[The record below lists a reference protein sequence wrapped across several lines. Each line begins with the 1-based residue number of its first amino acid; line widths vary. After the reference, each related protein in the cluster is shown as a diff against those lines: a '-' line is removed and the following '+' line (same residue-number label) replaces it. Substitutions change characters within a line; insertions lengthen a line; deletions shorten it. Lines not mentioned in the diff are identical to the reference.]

1 MLQARQNNDEWFSQD
16 VNITCMKI
24 VSKHLMTWEWNSVQR
39 RLKQAMLSKV
49 VPRIENTFRKQES
62 GCNFMFSIPLSCSKI
77 LHLQNFIL
85 LRLQKHSRCLSENCN
100 AWKTFF
106 RLYDNQRSALI
117 YSQQCRLRV
126 DVFFF
131 ESSCLFI
138 HSNSFRAYLS
148 PKWFLIASAWLYF
161 SGLMEL
167 TFRWVSISFS
177 VKEK

>member
-100 AWKTFF
+100 AWKPFF
-106 RLYDNQRSALI
+106 DCMIINGLH
-117 YSQQCRLRV
+117 
-126 DVFFF
+126 
-131 ESSCLFI
+131 LFI
-138 HSNSFRAYLS
+138 PNNVGCASMCFSLSHRAYL
-148 PKWFLIASAWLYF
+148 FIRILFVRIFHQNDFWLHPH
-161 SGLMEL
+161 G
-167 TFRWVSISFS
+167 SIL
-177 VKEK
+177 VG